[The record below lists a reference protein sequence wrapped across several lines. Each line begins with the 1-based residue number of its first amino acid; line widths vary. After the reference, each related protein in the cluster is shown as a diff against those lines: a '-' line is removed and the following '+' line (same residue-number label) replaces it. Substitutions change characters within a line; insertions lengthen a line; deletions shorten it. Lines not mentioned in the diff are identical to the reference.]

1 MGRQILLPTTALNS
15 STSSTL
21 NSDTINAIPS
31 FSSNNLNFN
40 PDPNLEDPVIY
51 EEKIEVDVEVQD
63 KLDLLIDEAKTWNA
77 KDTFIQHVVM
87 RVYYIVP
94 AFIVG
99 LMVGVFLWALYI
111 LLYKTRTRYFPST
124 TTTTTA
130 SENDCTE
137 MKRSNQNSFEDVSSQ
152 ATDQIISTLGSSS
165 SAMSSKAS
173 SETELH
179 IQGKKFIVTKLQQKS
194 E

>member
-63 KLDLLIDEAKTWNA
+63 KLDLLIDEAKAWNA

-87 RVYYIVP
+87 RV
-94 AFIVG
+94 
-99 LMVGVFLWALYI
+99 
-111 LLYKTRTRYFPST
+111 KS
-124 TTTTTA
+124 
-130 SENDCTE
+130 D
-137 MKRSNQNSFEDVSSQ
+137 
-152 ATDQIISTLGSSS
+152 
-165 SAMSSKAS
+165 SKKNR
-173 SETELH
+173 LD
-179 IQGKKFIVTKLQQKS
+179 
-194 E
+194 

>member
-87 RVYYIVP
+87 RVSIYYILSL
-94 AFIVG
+94 IRKKKYIW
-99 LMVGVFLWALYI
+99 VF
-111 LLYKTRTRYFPST
+111 
-124 TTTTTA
+124 
-130 SENDCTE
+130 
-137 MKRSNQNSFEDVSSQ
+137 Q
-152 ATDQIISTLGSSS
+152 
-165 SAMSSKAS
+165 
-173 SETELH
+173 
-179 IQGKKFIVTKLQQKS
+179 
-194 E
+194 

>member
-15 STSSTL
+15 STSSIL

-87 RVYYIVP
+87 RVSISL
-94 AFIVG
+94 AS
-99 LMVGVFLWALYI
+99 
-111 LLYKTRTRYFPST
+111 YKRRFVTMCKETFSDSFHGAEYQSK
-124 TTTTTA
+124 TA
-130 SENDCTE
+130 
-137 MKRSNQNSFEDVSSQ
+137 
-152 ATDQIISTLGSSS
+152 
-165 SAMSSKAS
+165 
-173 SETELH
+173 
-179 IQGKKFIVTKLQQKS
+179 KKFL
-194 E
+194 EF

>member
-1 MGRQILLPTTALNS
+1 MGRQILLPTTVALNS

-21 NSDTINAIPS
+21 NSDTINAISP
-31 FSSNNLNFN
+31 FSNNLDFN
-40 PDPNLEDPVIY
+40 PDALEDVVY

-63 KLDLLIDEAKTWNA
+63 KLDLLIDEAKAWNA

-124 TTTTTA
+124 TRTTTA
-130 SENDCTE
+130 SENNNTE
-137 MKRSNQNSFEDVSSQ
+137 MKRSNQISFEDVSSQ
-152 ATDQIISTLGSSS
+152 ATDQIISTMGSSS

>member
-21 NSDTINAIPS
+21 NSDTINAIP
-31 FSSNNLNFN
+31 FSNNLDFN
-40 PDPNLEDPVIY
+40 PDPLEDSVVY
-51 EEKIEVDVEVQD
+51 EEKIEIDVEVQD

-77 KDTFIQHVVM
+77 RDTFIQHVGM

-124 TTTTTA
+124 TTTTMA